1 MKKLHFIFYA
11 EEMNS
16 DDPEADLKNAAKLA
30 KSLKAFLA
38 WLEETHEYV
47 NCLYNKDEKTL
58 KAQAWDE
65 GWQRDS
71 YTYEME
77 LVFDK

>member
-1 MKKLHFIFYA
+1 MRYYFIFYA
-11 EEMNS
+11 EEMDS
-16 DDPEADLKNAAKLA
+16 DDPEADLKKAAKLA

-47 NCLYNKDEKTL
+47 NCIYKKDENAV

-65 GWQRDS
+65 GWQRDE

-77 LVFDK
+77 LVFTK